1 MDISK
6 LTDEE
11 LMQIAGSSEQP
22 ATTPSTQ
29 TSFDSIS
36 DEELMS
42 IAGITKPKSL
52 LPGSDIPEVQ
62 NFESRDIT
70 DSGVG
75 TTSVFDDKPG
85 KSLVGEGKGIEGM
98 QQGFEGMGRGAGRL
112 PLGVA
117 KLSGDAISYFGNEE
131 YANKAKQWIN
141 QNEKYIEDNGL
152 EGEALFGEIAS
163 SIALPSSFIKTG
175 LAKISGAVGAEIAV
189 TSLGSGDTYGEA
201 ALQGA
206 AGAALT
212 AGGGA
217 IVGKVLEKLGPTSQG
232 TNYLVNRIVAGMPE
246 EEAIKKQDELIEF
259 ISSIPKDQQTYALAN
274 MAEGKMGLDNIK
286 QAVKGDTELEA
297 ILNNS
302 LRDRKQ
308 IVAAVT
314 AGNSD
319 VGAAQA
325 KWSDMLKQVEEVA
338 PAQFSTDS
346 LKKSLD
352 YVSNI
357 YGMEGTSKASQLV
370 RQIKADTSE
379 PALSASQA
387 LNVRKGVNELI
398 RKSPKGSREIIEL
411 EKIKSSLD
419 NFIDTTLPPEVN
431 QLVKDTTSEY
441 ARVINNKKFGDI
453 IEKNTSQGIGVDWT
467 KVLKDS
473 KKEGLRSEEV
483 IISTNI
489 AKEFEKKFKYDKA
502 LASVATPSGIKDAS
516 GGLLFFLT
524 MVSNKVRDV
533 ASPLFSRSRYEN
545 LKIQKEIV
553 NTIKKRGTSFTETM
567 TGLSSNQKIPDEFRL
582 GVFKKLADRYSGKAL
597 GALGTGVVLQ
607 TQSANANTPRPAN
620 KDLKEYF
627 ASIESDG
634 NYSALNKSS
643 GAFGKYQI
651 HPVMMKDLG
660 ITKEF
665 LHKPENQEKVMDML
679 IPKYQSRLEKFDIPT
694 TKENMFVLHN
704 LGSTGGVRVLTGK
717 YTTTDIKNM
726 ANQLPGDLKN
736 GNPQEIVANYANR
749 YNILIPRRAN

>member
-1 MDISK
+1 MDISN
-6 LTDEE
+6 LSDEE
-11 LMQIAGSSEQP
+11 LLKIVGSSEQTQ
-22 ATTPSTQ
+22 TTPSSQ
-29 TSFDSIS
+29 VSFEGIS

-42 IAGITKPKSL
+42 IAGLKPNPIT
-52 LPGSDIPEVQ
+52 PGSELPESKQFEPTDIS
-62 NFESRDIT
+62 N
-70 DSGVG
+70 SGVG
-75 TTSVFDDKPG
+75 TTSVLDDKPG
-85 KSLVGEGKGIEGM
+85 KDFGVEGRGLEGI
-98 QQGFEGMGRGAGRL
+98 QQGLEGMGRGAGRL

-117 KLSGDAISYFGNEE
+117 KLSGDALSYFGNEE
-131 YANKAKQWIN
+131 YATKAQQWIKD
-141 QNEKYIEDNGL
+141 NEKYITDNGL
-152 EGEALFGEIAS
+152 EGDALFGEIAS
-163 SIALPSSFIKTG
+163 SIALPSSFVKAG
-175 LAKISGAVGAEIAV
+175 LAKLSGIVGAETAV
-189 TSLGSGDTYGEA
+189 TSLGSGDSYSEA
-201 ALQGA
+201 AVKGV
-206 AGAALT
+206 AGATLT
-212 AGGGA
+212 GVGGA
-217 IVGKVLEKLGPTSQG
+217 VVGKVLEKLGPTSQG
-232 TNYLVNRIVAGMPE
+232 TNYLVNRIVAGLPE
-246 EEAIKKQDELIEF
+246 EEAAKRLDELVEF

-274 MAEGKMGLDNIK
+274 LADGKMGLDNIK
-286 QAVKGDTELEA
+286 QAVKGDSKLEA
-297 ILNNS
+297 ILSNTLQN
-302 LRDRKQ
+302 RKQ

-338 PAQFSTDS
+338 TSKFSTRS
-346 LKKSLD
+346 LKESLD
-352 YVSNI
+352 YISNI
-357 YGMEGTSKASQLV
+357 YGLEGTSKASQLI
-370 RQIKADTSE
+370 RQIKADTAE

-387 LNVRKGVNELI
+387 LNVRKGLNELI
-398 RKSPKGSREIIEL
+398 RKSPKGSREVVEL

-419 NFIDTTLPPEVN
+419 NFIDRTLPPEVN

-441 ARVINNKKFGDI
+441 ARVINNKQFGEILD
-453 IEKNTSQGIGVDWT
+453 KNTSQGVGVDWT

-473 KKEGLRSEEV
+473 KKAGLNSEEV
-483 IISTNI
+483 TISTNI

-502 LASVATPSGIKDAS
+502 LASVAAPSGIKDAS
-516 GGLLFFLT
+516 GGLVFFLT
-524 MVSNKVRDV
+524 MVSNKIRDV
-533 ASPLFSRSRYEN
+533 TSPLFSRSRYEN
-545 LKIQKEIV
+545 LRIQKEIV
-553 NTIKKRGTSFTETM
+553 NTIRKKGTSFTETM

-582 GVFKKLADRYSGKAL
+582 GVFKKLADGYSGKAL

-607 TQSANANTPRPAN
+607 TQSANANTPKSAN

-627 ASIESDG
+627 SSIESDG

-660 ITKEF
+660 ITKEY

-726 ANQLPGDLKN
+726 ANQLPSDLRD
-736 GNPQEIVANYANR
+736 GTPTEIVTNYATR

>member
-6 LTDEE
+6 LSDEE
-11 LMQIAGSSEQP
+11 LLKIVGSSEQP
-22 ATTPSTQ
+22 TQ
-29 TSFDSIS
+29 TTTSSQVSFDGVS

-42 IAGITKPKSL
+42 IAGIKPNPVTPGTE
-52 LPGSDIPEVQ
+52 LPESKQFEPTDIS
-62 NFESRDIT
+62 N
-70 DSGVG
+70 SGVG
-75 TTSVFDDKPG
+75 TVSVFDDKPG
-85 KSLVGEGKGIEGM
+85 KDFTLGGRGPEGI
-98 QQGFEGMGRGAGRL
+98 QQGLEGMGRGASRL

-117 KLSGDAISYFGNEE
+117 QLSGDALSYFGNEE
-131 YANKAKQWIN
+131 YANKAKQWIKD
-141 QNEKYIEDNGL
+141 NEKYISDNGL
-152 EGEALFGEIAS
+152 EGDALFGEIAS
-163 SIALPSSFIKTG
+163 SIALPSSFVKAG
-175 LAKISGAVGAEIAV
+175 LVKLSGIVGAETAV
-189 TSLGSGDTYGEA
+189 TSLGSGDSYSEA
-201 ALQGA
+201 AVKGV
-206 AGAALT
+206 AGATLT
-212 AGGGA
+212 GVGGA
-217 IVGKVLEKLGPTSQG
+217 VVGKVLEKLGPTSQG

-246 EEAIKKQDELIEF
+246 EEAAKRQDELVEY
-259 ISSIPKDQQTYALAN
+259 ISSIPKEQQTYALAN
-274 MAEGKMGLDNIK
+274 MADGKMGLDNIK

-297 ILNNS
+297 ILNNT

-308 IVAAVT
+308 IVATVT

-338 PAQFSTDS
+338 PAQFSTES

-357 YGMEGTSKASQLV
+357 YGLEGTSKASQLV
-370 RQIKADTSE
+370 RQIKADTAE

-387 LNVRKGVNELI
+387 LNVRKGINELI
-398 RKSPKGSREIIEL
+398 RKSPKGSREIVEL

-441 ARVINNKKFGDI
+441 ARVINNKQFGEI
-453 IEKNTSQGIGVDWT
+453 LEKNTSQGIGVDWT

-473 KKEGLRSEEV
+473 KKAGLNSEEV
-483 IISTNI
+483 TISTNI

-545 LKIQKEIV
+545 LRIQKEIV
-553 NTIKKRGTSFTETM
+553 NTIRKKGTSFTETM
-567 TGLSSNQKIPDEFRL
+567 TGLSSNNKIPDEFRL
-582 GVFKKLADRYSGKAL
+582 GVFKKLSDRYGQKAL
-597 GALGTGVVLQ
+597 AAVGAGGLMQ
-607 TQSANANTPRPAN
+607 TQNASANTPKSAN
-620 KDLKEYF
+620 TELKDYF

-634 NYSALNKSS
+634 NYQAHNKSS
-643 GAFGKYQI
+643 GAYGKYQI
-651 HPVMMKDLG
+651 HPVMMKHLG
-660 ITKEF
+660 ITREF
-665 LHKPENQEKVMDML
+665 LNKPENQEKIMDKL
-679 IPKYQSRLEKFDIPT
+679 IPEYQSKLEKFDIPQ

-704 LGSTGGVRVLTGK
+704 LGQTGGVRVLTGK

-726 ANQLPGDLKN
+726 ANQLPSDLRD
-736 GNPQEIVANYANR
+736 GTPTEIVTNYATR